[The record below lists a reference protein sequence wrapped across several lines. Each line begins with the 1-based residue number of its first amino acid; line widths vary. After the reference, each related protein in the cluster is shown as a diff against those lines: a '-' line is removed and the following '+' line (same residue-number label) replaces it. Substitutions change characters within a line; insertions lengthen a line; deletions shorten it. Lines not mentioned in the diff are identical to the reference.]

1 MKGLTLRR
9 IQLVLPL
16 MIIGAFLVVVS
27 DASAQTTRRRSTPI
41 PAPTATPSGTD
52 AMVISR
58 ADEFPDENSRAIP
71 PDPND
76 VKGVDAASLLTLEQ
90 LGNRIKNLE
99 AGSRTVPKADS
110 DEKQKRLLLNLDILT
125 RAEQRSE
132 SLRKQVF
139 EMIEKENSV
148 KTKLDSLEWDL
159 RPEVIERSTALIG
172 SLRPE
177 ELRAS
182 RKKSLE
188 SERVNLTVLLTE
200 IQRTRALLEI
210 SLQRSDQLVEKLRN
224 KFEKEIDTALE
235 DDPSNNPPSDQ

>member
-1 MKGLTLRR
+1 MKGIILRR
-9 IQLVLPL
+9 AQLVLPL
-16 MIIGAFLVVVS
+16 MIIGAVLVAVS
-27 DASAQTTRRRSTPI
+27 DTSAQTTRRRSTPI
-41 PAPTATPSGTD
+41 PAPTATPSGD

-71 PDPND
+71 PDPNE

-90 LGNRIKNLE
+90 LGSRIKNLE
-99 AGSRTVPKADS
+99 ASRPEPKGDPDA
-110 DEKQKRLLLNLDILT
+110 KQKRLLLNLDILT

-139 EMIEKENSV
+139 EMLEKENAV

-188 SERVNLTVLLTE
+188 SERVNLQALLTE
-200 IQRTRALLEI
+200 IQRARATLDM
-210 SLQRSDQLVEKLRN
+210 SLQRADALVEKLRN

-235 DDPSNNPPSDQ
+235 DDQDDRPSN